1 MPEQDTDLLE
11 ILICEVGQDTQVNAI
26 LGEALGVLGHAEL
39 SSHCSI
45 SCITAPRPGELM
57 LLDAP
62 DGQFYPIDRLA

>member
-39 SSHCSI
+39 FEPLLYLLHHRP
-45 SCITAPRPGELM
+45 APG
-57 LLDAP
+57 
-62 DGQFYPIDRLA
+62 